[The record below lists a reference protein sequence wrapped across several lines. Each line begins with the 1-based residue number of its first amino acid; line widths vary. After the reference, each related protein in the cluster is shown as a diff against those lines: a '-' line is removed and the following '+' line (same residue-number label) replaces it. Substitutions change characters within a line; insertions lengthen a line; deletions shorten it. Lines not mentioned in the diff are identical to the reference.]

1 MINILTLFIAIAP
14 IFSFEEKILVNN
26 KLIKTAKMLEQKGDV
41 EGAILIYEDIL
52 SKEPEHRQ
60 TIKNLINL
68 YFKYSLYDRGI
79 YFMRLR
85 MSKEPNNV
93 RTYCELGE
101 LYFLNKQKK
110 EATLIWYAA
119 LNKFKHDR
127 SFYRIMLS
135 TLARHNLDDEISTII
150 KRGRDNFGE
159 SFLSYELGT
168 YFQSISEY
176 DNAMGEYIS
185 HLVSEKNYKGIIE
198 RKILLMSDE
207 KDAIP
212 FVEDKLLKAS
222 KLYPNQILNMLSE
235 FYFKQQKYDLAFKTK
250 KEWTGEGNKDFSEWL
265 KFANDLRNEKQYQH
279 AMNAYHYIL
288 SYQLNSKL
296 IERALLGLGQIFDD
310 QITSQKTINLIP
322 YFYDNNMFFKDPFQV
337 YSSISTEHLESSLNL
352 YDSLLISL
360 KKPSYLSQAYYRLG
374 DIHYRILQDFDKA
387 YYLLN
392 KAINF
397 RPTKKTKLKIINRTS
412 DVLIAMGQTREA
424 LSFLQEQIRIEPLKG
439 LNEKVLLIK
448 FLTASP
454 DSILYNIELSFNN
467 IDQSDHSFNDLMEL
481 KNLIFKCCSENS
493 NYESFKYFQKS
504 ELFIRQ
510 KKLGDA
516 IKELEYLVNNFSD
529 SAIKPLAQLRLAVLN
544 FQLGNLNDALDY
556 AFLLENT
563 EFAEQGI
570 ILSGQVYEAK
580 EKDKDKSLEQ
590 YMRILNDFTY
600 SIYYEPIRYHVR
612 KIQNSES

>member
-1 MINILTLFIAIAP
+1 MINILTLFITIAP
-14 IFSFEEKILVNN
+14 IFSFEEKILVTN
-26 KLIKTAKMLEQKGDV
+26 KLIKTAKMLEQKGDL

-52 SKEPEHRQ
+52 SKEPEHKQ
-60 TIKNLINL
+60 TIKNLKNL
-68 YFKYSLYDRGI
+68 YLKYSMYSRGI
-79 YFMRLR
+79 SFMRLR
-85 MSKEPNNV
+85 MSKEPNDV

-110 EATLIWYAA
+110 DAILTWYTA
-119 LNKFKHDR
+119 LNKFKHNR

-135 TLARHNLDDEISTII
+135 TLAKHNLNEELSTII
-150 KRGRDNFGE
+150 KKGRTNFGK

-168 YFQSISEY
+168 YFQSIGEY
-176 DNAMGEYIS
+176 DNAMDEYIS

-212 FVEDKLLKAS
+212 FVEDKLFKAS
-222 KLYPNQILNMLSE
+222 KLYPNQILNTLSE
-235 FYFKQQKYDLAFKTK
+235 FYFKQQKYDLSFKTK
-250 KEWTGEGNKDFSEWL
+250 KEWTSEGNKDFSEWL
-265 KFANDLRNEKQYQH
+265 KFADDLRNEKQYQH
-279 AMNAYHYIL
+279 AMNAYYYIL
-288 SYQLNSKL
+288 SYKLNSKL

-310 QITSQKTINLIP
+310 QITSKTTMNLIP

-352 YDSLLISL
+352 YDSLLVSL

-392 KAINF
+392 KAISFN
-397 RPTKKTKLKIINRTS
+397 PTKKTKLKIINRTS
-412 DVLIAMGQTREA
+412 DVLIATGQTREA
-424 LSFLQEQIRIEPLKG
+424 LSFLQEQIRIEPLEG
-439 LNEKVLLIK
+439 LREKVLLIK

-454 DSILYNIELSFNN
+454 DSILYDIELSFNN
-467 IDQSDHSFNDLMEL
+467 IDQSDNAFNDLMEL
-481 KNLIFKCCSENS
+481 KNLIFKYCNENS

-504 ELFIRQ
+504 ELFVRQ

-516 IKELEYLVNNFSD
+516 IKELEYLVNNFPD

-544 FQLGNLNDALDY
+544 FQLGNHNDALDY
-556 AFLLENT
+556 AFLLDNT

-570 ILSGQVYEAK
+570 ILSGQVYETK
-580 EKDKDKSLEQ
+580 EEDKDKSLEQ

-600 SIYYEPIRYHVR
+600 SIYYEPVRYHVR
-612 KIQNSES
+612 KIQNTES